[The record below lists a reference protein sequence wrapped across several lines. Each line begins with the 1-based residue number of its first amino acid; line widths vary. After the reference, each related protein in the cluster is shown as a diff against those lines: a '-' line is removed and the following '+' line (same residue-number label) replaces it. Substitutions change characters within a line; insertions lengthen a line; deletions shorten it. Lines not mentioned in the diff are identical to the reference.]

1 MAKVHAYFH
10 TNQARL
16 GLKAQ
21 ASLLRIIMASLGPQL
36 VTFINII
43 KTEKLH
49 ISVWLRPDVFF
60 QSAWTF
66 LFDPLGLGGPQESG
80 LS

>member
-1 MAKVHAYFH
+1 MRSWQQLDTAKVHAYFH

-43 KTEKLH
+43 KTE
-49 ISVWLRPDVFF
+49 IAYQCV
-60 QSAWTF
+60 A
-66 LFDPLGLGGPQESG
+66 
-80 LS
+80 